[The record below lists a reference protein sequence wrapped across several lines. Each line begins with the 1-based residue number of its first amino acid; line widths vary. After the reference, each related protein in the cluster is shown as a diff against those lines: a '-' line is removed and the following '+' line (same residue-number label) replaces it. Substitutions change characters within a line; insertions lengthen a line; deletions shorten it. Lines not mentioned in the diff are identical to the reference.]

1 MLVHHP
7 QVCVSL
13 LFLSPPIA
21 QAARERDSVVCGVCA
36 KVVCVVW
43 VQEGSV
49 AMCMVV
55 CAHGLLC
62 QRARCRS
69 SSEGGGAGG
78 SRWRRITTAAACMR
92 TIRCLFFCFFSGYML
107 PHSM

>member
-69 SSEGGGAGG
+69 SSEGGGGG
-78 SRWRRITTAAACMR
+78 WEQVAAYHHRSGLHAHYQVSFF
-92 TIRCLFFCFFSGYML
+92 LFFFWL
-107 PHSM
+107 HATT